1 MRKGKKKKP
10 DTASKPNFQYSL
22 LMFGKYTNTL
32 FFFSFFFIGHCM
44 DTKTFRLQMLA
55 LTLNQMLLQTAALKM
70 LY

>member
-1 MRKGKKKKP
+1 MRKEKKP
-10 DTASKPNFQYSL
+10 DTASKPNFQHSL

-32 FFFSFFFIGHCM
+32 FFLSLFFFIGHCM